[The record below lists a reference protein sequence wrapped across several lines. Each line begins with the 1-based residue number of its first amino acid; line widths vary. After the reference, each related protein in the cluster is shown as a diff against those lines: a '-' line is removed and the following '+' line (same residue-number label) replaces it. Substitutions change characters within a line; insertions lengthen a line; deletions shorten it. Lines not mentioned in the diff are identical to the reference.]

1 MAANALQGISI
12 PIKIELE
19 NRWNFSID
27 FSSATNPNLN
37 AAEMETFIIDRL
49 LDLRSTDQENVF
61 VKIGAGALTTWNAVK
76 SDGSPLVGHANF
88 QEIFR
93 AGQVVIVNI
102 AGTNRSYT
110 IADIPSNNQMIMTNS
125 TSMVAGTYELNYN
138 KIATFGATNLAKLST
153 AQKAKATTKK
163 WQLA

>member
-1 MAANALQGISI
+1 
-12 PIKIELE
+12 
-19 NRWNFSID
+19 
-27 FSSATNPNLN
+27 
-37 AAEMETFIIDRL
+37 METFIIDRL
-49 LDLRSTDQENVF
+49 LDLRSTAQENVF
-61 VKIGAGALTTWNAVK
+61 VKINAGVLTTWNAVK

-110 IADIPSNNQMIMTNS
+110 IADIPTNNQMIMTNS
-125 TSMVAGTYELNYN
+125 TNMVAGTYELNYN